1 MNQAVYWVAVILY
14 VFDVTVATVVEDVS
28 VIEPS
33 AASLLSRMAPLAES
47 LRPQILY
54 WVASSQ

>member
-33 AASLLSRMAPLAES
+33 AASLLSRMAPLLES